1 MINIY
6 TASEEELAGLEK
18 IDQSSIQRIVELPA
32 RALTGEHEP
41 LTVMDLAKIRLPA
54 DYWQGLIDAGIL
66 SIQMPPTAKPKHK
79 PVNESDALKKVIQ
92 GLNRLERRIGMDGE
106 AVPLQL
112 NSISNC
118 LSNYRPRLE
127 MVEAEAKDHHQWIG
141 SFEETLAKVEQFM
154 DRVAIGWTRKSP
166 AYTHWIG
173 SEGLEVGSAGKSQNK
188 KVDSTSW
195 KRWLKTLIHGLHWT
209 FIRQRVLLSLLNHPS
224 MNTFHPRMMKG

>member
-18 IDQSSIQRIVELPA
+18 IGQSSIQRIVELRA

-66 SIQMPPTAKPKHK
+66 SIQMPPTAKPKQK
-79 PVNESDALKKVIQ
+79 PLSESDALKEVIQ

-106 AVPLQL
+106 AVRLQL

-118 LSNYRPRLE
+118 LSDYGPRLE
-127 MVEAEAKDHHQWIG
+127 MVEAEAKDHHQRIG
-141 SFEETLAKVEQFM
+141 SFEETLAKVEKFM
-154 DRVAIGWTRKSP
+154 DREDNRLDTQEASIHSLDRERGF
-166 AYTHWIG
+166 G
-173 SEGLEVGSAGKSQNK
+173 SGVG
-188 KVDSTSW
+188 
-195 KRWLKTLIHGLHWT
+195 
-209 FIRQRVLLSLLNHPS
+209 RQEPE
-224 MNTFHPRMMKG
+224 